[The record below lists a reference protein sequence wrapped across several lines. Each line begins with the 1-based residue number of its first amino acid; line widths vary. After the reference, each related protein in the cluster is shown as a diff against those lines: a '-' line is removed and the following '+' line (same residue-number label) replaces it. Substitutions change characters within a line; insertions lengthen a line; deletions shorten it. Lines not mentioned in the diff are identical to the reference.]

1 MDTEGSPKGTI
12 AFRLFGIPIY
22 ITPFTWL
29 LLAILGGGFGM
40 RSANDLKDLVLFVVI
55 GMVTLIV
62 HELGHALAGR
72 AFTGGTPVIVM
83 AGLGGATYQEKR
95 PEKGWQYF
103 LMVLAGPLAT
113 LLPGMVA
120 AVVLGLR
127 IGHVADAHQLYLFG
141 LPFIDYDLPYSLR
154 WDFATS
160 GVTEIEL
167 AAYGLAMAISFV
179 WGVFNLL
186 PMFPLDGGRLLGT
199 LINNERVASGIGL
212 VLALAFAVWSL
223 AEGVWFNVL
232 LGGYL
237 AYINFNF
244 LRATGAGARRE

>member
-1 MDTEGSPKGTI
+1 METEGAPKGTI
-12 AFRLFGIPIY
+12 AFRLFGIPVY
-22 ITPFTWL
+22 ITPFTWV

-40 RSANDLKDLVLFVVI
+40 RSAGDLRDLALFVVI

-72 AFTGGTPVIVM
+72 AFTGGAPVIVM
-83 AGLGGATYQEKR
+83 AGLGGGTYQEAQ
-95 PEKGWQYF
+95 PEKRWQYF

-113 LLPGMVA
+113 LLPGIVA
-120 AVVLGLR
+120 AVALGLR

-154 WDFATS
+154 WDIATS
-160 GVTEIEL
+160 GVTETGL
-167 AAYGLAMAISFV
+167 AAYSLAIAISFV
-179 WGVFNLL
+179 WSVFNLL
-186 PMFPLDGGRLLGT
+186 PIFPLDGGRLLGT
-199 LINNERVASGIGL
+199 LINNVRVASGVGL

-223 AEGVWFNVL
+223 AEGVWFNAL

-244 LRATGAGARRE
+244 LRTPGGGAREE

>member
-1 MDTEGSPKGTI
+1 MDKEGAPKGTI

-22 ITPFTWL
+22 ITPFTWV
-29 LLAILGGGFGM
+29 LLAIVGGGFGM
-40 RSANDLKDLVLFVVI
+40 RSADDLKDLVLFVVI

-72 AFTGGTPVIVM
+72 AFTGSTPVIVM
-83 AGLGGATYQEKR
+83 DGLGGATYHEVQPEKR
-95 PEKGWQYF
+95 WQYF

-113 LLPGMVA
+113 LLPGIVA
-120 AVVLGLR
+120 AVAVGLR

-141 LPFIDYDLPYSLR
+141 LPFIDYDLPYTLR
-154 WDFATS
+154 WDLATS
-160 GVTEIEL
+160 GMAEIEL
-167 AAYGLAMAISFV
+167 AAYGLAVAVSFV
-179 WGVFNLL
+179 WCVFNLL

-199 LINNERVASGIGL
+199 LINNMRVASGIGL
-212 VLALAFAVWSL
+212 VLTLAFAVWSL

-237 AYINFNF
+237 AYVNFNF
-244 LRATGAGARRE
+244 LRATRGGAQRE